1 MAQPGTALAS
11 KGKTSL
17 VDFLEHDTKAIIDS
31 PRSLQ
36 ACAGEGV
43 APQDLIYKPI
53 EAFAEK
59 GLEPRLVKL
68 RYDFFEAKRND
79 LLAACRRS
87 REIILEEEGRERNH
101 SMTGMTLA
109 EMSRAKGISTGVLS
123 AMQSDCVKQERSRL
137 QHAQHLQL
145 QWLQNCLAHQLH
157 QTKML
162 EKADQ
167 FMQAEEADEQQ
178 GNKDAAERMRKKNE
192 EKRMREEQKMAE
204 LAAQQKLEQQI
215 AKEEFERQQ
224 EELEHEKQLAEQRR
238 KEAHAR
244 SMADQAAKK
253 KAEEDKAERRR
264 QAWMHQQRQ
273 LEEMRAN
280 DERRN
285 EIRRLQKAKQ
295 NADMEA
301 RRKFKEDRIALS
313 KANLGD
319 KTGEKMAA
327 FMAKQNHE
335 QAREDRLNNLRLL
348 QQEEGARRGFQVMM
362 KRKAIMDEADRKAE
376 EKRNSIIEHQNE
388 VEHRMMLH
396 EMKKERY
403 LEFKAE
409 LDALKEKNKEINVI
423 RQRRKEDQ
431 KREDVAEA
439 VRRKDDKIEM
449 LHHERDFLW
458 GLRRTTGAEIARAKD
473 EVKQLITSMKIKSN
487 YDAHK
492 VEGTMRKIFKR
503 KIFNTDF
510 GTVQSMPDLGLGP
523 QGTQGA
529 VEDYAAGAGVE
540 QKIQ

>member
-1 MAQPGTALAS
+1 MTTALAS
-11 KGKTSL
+11 ILSVFHLPRKGKTSL
-17 VDFLEHDTKAIIDS
+17 VDFLEHDTKAVVDS

-36 ACAGEGV
+36 ACGLEGV

-87 REIILEEEGRERNH
+87 REIIMEEEVRERDH
-101 SMTGMTLA
+101 SLTGMTLA
-109 EMSRAKGISTGVLS
+109 EMSRTKGISTGVLT
-123 AMQSDCVKQERSRL
+123 ALQSDCVKQERSKL

-157 QTKML
+157 TTKML

-178 GNKDAAERMRKKNE
+178 GNKDAAERMRRKNE
-192 EKRMREEQKMAE
+192 EKKMKEEQKMAE
-204 LAAQQKLEQQI
+204 MLAQQKYDISINLLLEQQI

-224 EELEHEKQLAEQRR
+224 QELEREKQLAEQRR
-238 KEAHAR
+238 KEQHAR
-244 SMADQAAKK
+244 SMADQEAKK
-253 KAEEDKAERRR
+253 RAEEEKQERRR
-264 QAWMHQQRQ
+264 RAWMHQQRQ

-280 DERRN
+280 DDRRK
-285 EIRRLQKAKQ
+285 EIRNLQTKQ
-295 NADMEA
+295 RDADMAA
-301 RRKFKEDRIALS
+301 RRKFKDDRIALS
-313 KANLGD
+313 KSNLAD
-319 KTGEKMAA
+319 KTGDKMAA
-327 FMAKQNHE
+327 FTAKQNHE

-362 KRKAIMDEADRKAE
+362 KRKAIMDEADRKQD
-376 EKRNSIIEHQNE
+376 EKRQQIIEHQNE

-396 EMKKERY
+396 EMKKERF

-431 KREDVAEA
+431 HREDVAEQ

-449 LHHERDFLW
+449 LHHERNFLW
-458 GLRRTTGAEIARAKD
+458 GLRRTTGSEINRAKD
-473 EVKQLITSMKIKSN
+473 EIKQLITSMKIK
-487 YDAHK
+487 
-492 VEGTMRKIFKR
+492 
-503 KIFNTDF
+503 
-510 GTVQSMPDLGLGP
+510 
-523 QGTQGA
+523 
-529 VEDYAAGAGVE
+529 
-540 QKIQ
+540 

>member
-1 MAQPGTALAS
+1 MAEGVVAVAAS
-11 KGKTSL
+11 KGKVSL
-17 VDFLEHDTKAIIDS
+17 VDFLEHDTKAVIDS

-36 ACAGEGV
+36 ACSQEGV
-43 APQDLIYKPI
+43 AAQDLIYKPI
-53 EAFAEK
+53 EAFTEN

-68 RYDFFEAKRND
+68 RYDFFEAKRQD
-79 LLAACRRS
+79 LLAACRRQ

-101 SMTGMTLA
+101 SNTGFTLA
-109 EMSRAKGISTGVLS
+109 ELSRAKGVSTGVLS
-123 AMQSDCVKQERSRL
+123 AMQSDCVKQERSKL

-157 QTKML
+157 TTKML

-167 FMQAEEADEQQ
+167 FMQAEEADEQM
-178 GNKDAAERMRKKNE
+178 GNKEAAERMRRKNE
-192 EKRMREEQKMAE
+192 EKRMKEEQKMAE
-204 LAAQQKLEQQI
+204 MKAQQKLEQQI

-224 EELEHEKQLAEQRR
+224 LELEKEKELAEQRR
-238 KEAHAR
+238 KEQHAR
-244 SMADQAAKK
+244 SLADQAAKK
-253 KAEEDKAERRR
+253 KLEEDKAARRR
-264 QAWMHQQRQ
+264 AAWLQQQAQ
-273 LEEMRAN
+273 LEAMRTN
-280 DERRN
+280 DERRKQ
-285 EIRRLQKAKQ
+285 IRVLQKK
-295 NADMEA
+295 EA
-301 RRKFKEDRIALS
+301 ERQMAERRKSKEERISLS
-313 KANLGD
+313 KANLAGRNGD
-319 KTGEKMAA
+319 KLAV
-327 FMAKQNHE
+327 FMAKQAHE

-431 KREDVAEA
+431 KREDTAET

-449 LHHERDFLW
+449 LHHERNFLW
-458 GLRRTTGAEIARAKD
+458 NLRRTTGAEVARAKD
-473 EVKQLITSMKIKSN
+473 EVKSLITTMKIKSN
-487 YDAHK
+487 YDSK
-492 VEGTMRKIFKR
+492 RVEDTMRKIFKR

-510 GTVQSMPDLGLGP
+510 GRVQSMPDLGD
-523 QGTQGA
+523 
-529 VEDYAAGAGVE
+529 EDPGQAMGSTAPAEV
-540 QKIQ
+540 QVQ